1 MNDIITGAL
10 AAYGAATL
18 IVIILCVAHRIYI
31 HVKAKQWRKEVG
43 EYINKRRGNGAK
55 GV

>member
-18 IVIILCVAHRIYI
+18 IVIILYAAHRIYI
-31 HVKAKQWRKEVG
+31 HVKAKQWKRGVG
-43 EYINKRRGNGAK
+43 EYISKRRGNGAK